1 MQIILYSA
9 LAGICGMGLGS
20 LITAI
25 LFKRPGTN
33 VTCYLLMF
41 AGGVMTSIVSFG
53 LVPGAIELTN
63 VLCAIIGLI
72 IGVVVILLLNRLVD
86 RITYSGKGDLD
97 LHQTPAE
104 LYHENQVL
112 DTVHD
117 PARMLRSGTLMLIAI
132 GLHNI
137 PEGLAI
143 GAGGSFD
150 ERLGII
156 LTVMIALHNIPEGM
170 AVAAPLVS
178 GGINRWKV
186 VWITALCGSP
196 TLIGGIIGYYL
207 GGISDFAL
215 AMSLALAGG
224 AMLYVVFGEIIPQSI
239 VMTKNR
245 MPSII
250 LLLGILVGLI
260 VTQI

>member
-9 LAGICGMGLGS
+9 IAGVCGMGLGA
-20 LITAI
+20 LVTAI
-25 LFKRPGTN
+25 LFKRPSSN

-63 VLCAIIGLI
+63 VFVSIIGLI
-72 IGVVVILLLNRLVD
+72 IGVLVILLLNRLID
-86 RITYSGKGDLD
+86 RVTSLKNGDLD
-97 LHQTPAE
+97 LHYTPEE
-104 LYHENQVL
+104 LYHENQVIN
-112 DTVHD
+112 TVNE
-117 PARMLRSGTLMLIAI
+117 PSKMLRSGVLMLMAI

-143 GAGGSFD
+143 GAGGSLD
-150 ERLGII
+150 PRLGII

-170 AVAAPLVS
+170 AVAAPLVA

-196 TLIGGIIGYYL
+196 TLIGGIIGYYI
-207 GGISDFAL
+207 GGISDFNLAL
-215 AMSLALAGG
+215 ALALAGG

-250 LLLGILVGLI
+250 LLLGILIGLI

>member
-9 LAGICGMGLGS
+9 IAGICGMGLGA
-20 LITAI
+20 LVTAL
-25 LFKRPGTN
+25 LFKKPSSN
-33 VTCYLLMF
+33 IICYLLMF
-41 AGGVMTSIVSFG
+41 AGGVMTSIVCFG
-53 LVPGAIELTN
+53 LVPESINLTN
-63 VLCAIIGLI
+63 AVISFVGLI
-72 IGVVVILLLNRLVD
+72 IGVIVILLLNRLVD
-86 RITYSGKGDLD
+86 RVTYSKNGDLD

-104 LYHENQVL
+104 LYHENQVIS
-112 DTVHD
+112 TVHD
-117 PARMLRSGTLMLIAI
+117 PTRMLRSGVLMLIAI

-143 GAGGSFD
+143 GAAGSFD
-150 ERLGII
+150 ARLGIV
-156 LTVMIALHNIPEGM
+156 LTVMIALHSIPEGM

-186 VWITALCGSP
+186 VWITALCGAP
-196 TLIGGIIGYYL
+196 MLLGGIMGVYL
-207 GGISDFAL
+207 GGISDLAL
-215 AMSLALAGG
+215 SLSLSLAGG

-250 LLLGILVGLI
+250 LLLGFLAGLI